1 MVPMLRVVVTRLW
14 PLAAPYLVVMACSS
28 HVPAPVSIRVGHA
41 PVPSFALFYLAQDAG
56 LLEAQGVRVESIPC
70 ESGFRAL
77 DAALSGALDMALVY
91 SGPVTE
97 RALAGDAIAVL
108 GTLHRADGLEA
119 VVTRPGSSI
128 RTSADLAGHRLG
140 FTPHTSS
147 ERLVDLLLA
156 ENGIDPA
163 RVQRVPGS
171 PAELLTLLGKGQVD
185 AAALWAPGL
194 FAAQH
199 RSAEPVSVLTTRS
212 HIEISMMAGRRQTLR
227 DKREAVVRLLRALV
241 AAEALARQDPIAIRR
256 ALHRRFAELAEEDL
270 DTIQKK
276 ARFEVRL
283 SNLLL
288 TTLRQDAVWV
298 EQHGTTRAAGVRVR
312 DIPDPEPLESV
323 APDLVTLLSPLPPA
337 RATP

>member
-14 PLAAPYLVVMACSS
+14 PLAVPCLVVMACSS
-28 HVPAPVSIRVGHA
+28 RGPAPVTIRVGHA
-41 PVPSFALFYLAQDAG
+41 PVPSFALFYLAEDAG
-56 LLEAQGVRVESIPC
+56 LFEAEGVRVESSPR

-91 SGPVTE
+91 SAAVTQ
-97 RALAGDAIAVL
+97 RALAGDPIAVV

-119 VVTRPGSSI
+119 VVTRAGSSI
-128 RTSADLAGHRLG
+128 RTPADLAGHRVG

-156 ENGIDPA
+156 ENGIDLA
-163 RVQRVPGS
+163 SVQRVPGS
-171 PAELLTLLGKGQVD
+171 PAELLMMLGKRQVD
-185 AAALWAPGL
+185 AASLWAPGL

-199 RSAEPVSVLTTRS
+199 RSTEPVSVLTTRS

-241 AAEALARQDPIAIRR
+241 AAEGLARQDPITVRR
-256 ALHRRFAELAEEDL
+256 ALHRRFPELEEGDL
-270 DTIQKK
+270 DTIQKQ

-283 SNLLL
+283 SNVLL
-288 TTLRQDAVWV
+288 TTLRQEAVWL
-298 EQHGTTRAAGVRVR
+298 EQHGSTRASGMRIR

-323 APDLVTLLSPLPPA
+323 APELVTLLSPLPPA